1 MKKTLSTICIVVV
14 IMTLSA
20 CKTNMRRDVKRL
32 THKTEQC
39 YSIVEGKEVDAEIL
53 DKFNSCYT
61 ELEELMNEY
70 DKKYSDE
77 KSSKAFSAMF
87 IEEVRKS
94 NMSDETKQMF
104 ENVYS
109 LSNS

>member
-70 DKKYSDE
+70 DKQYSVE

-94 NMSDETKQMF
+94 DMSNETKQMF

-109 LSNS
+109 LSNL

>member
-1 MKKTLSTICIVVV
+1 MKKTLSAICIVVV

-53 DKFNSCYT
+53 DKIHEAHPGYKVKEF
-61 ELEELMNEY
+61 
-70 DKKYSDE
+70 
-77 KSSKAFSAMF
+77 
-87 IEEVRKS
+87 
-94 NMSDETKQMF
+94 
-104 ENVYS
+104 
-109 LSNS
+109 